1 MAECIDCGAAHED
14 RTVNCRF
21 LPDRDLLICALVK
34 ADLATDF
41 NDHRM
46 RNRTNIEAAII
57 AADVVLKMLD
67 QEKDSGQDR
76 R

>member
-1 MAECIDCGAAHED
+1 MADI
-14 RTVNCRF
+14 
-21 LPDRDLLICALVK
+21 DRDLLICALVK
-34 ADLATDF
+34 ADLAIDYIPVSP
-41 NDHRM
+41 
-46 RNRTNIEAAII
+46 RTRANIEAAMI

>member
-1 MAECIDCGAAHED
+1 MADI
-14 RTVNCRF
+14 
-21 LPDRDLLICALVK
+21 DRDLLICALVK
-34 ADLATDF
+34 ADLATDYT
-41 NDHRM
+41 DHRM

-57 AADVVLKMLD
+57 AAEVVLKMLD

>member
-1 MAECIDCGAAHED
+1 MADI
-14 RTVNCRF
+14 
-21 LPDRDLLICALVK
+21 DRDLLICALVK
-34 ADLATDF
+34 ADLATDY